1 MRDTKKK
8 DKAQIFREFCIKNG
22 NNEIYMRMDEAGK
35 PVEQVEGGRNMRM
48 RKRKLHYFLIC
59 APATVPVSMFV
70 QHNVLYRYL

>member
-1 MRDTKKK
+1 
-8 DKAQIFREFCIKNG
+8 
-22 NNEIYMRMDEAGK
+22 MRMDEAGK